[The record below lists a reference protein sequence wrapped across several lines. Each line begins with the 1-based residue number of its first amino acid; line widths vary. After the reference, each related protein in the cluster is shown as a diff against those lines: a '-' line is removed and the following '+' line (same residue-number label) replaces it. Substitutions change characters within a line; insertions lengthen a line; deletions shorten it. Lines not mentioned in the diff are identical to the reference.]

1 MKRRSP
7 VAVPRQDPKTRRW
20 GFVVDVPGDLPGQ
33 RKQVRR
39 KGFETK
45 QEAQDAL
52 DELRQSL
59 VTQTFVPASKQTA
72 GGFLRDEWL
81 PAKAIALEPI
91 TLSSYRDKVRLYVE
105 PTLGSVKL
113 QRLTGADL
121 NKLYSHLR
129 TKGGASRQGLSP
141 RTTRYVHT
149 VLRAAFADA
158 VRWGRLTRNPADAA
172 TPPRAVDAR
181 APEMVTWDGSTAG
194 AFLEAEKD
202 TRYGPAF
209 AFLVTTGT
217 RRSEALGLRWSDLDL
232 KAARASIRQTV
243 KLVDKQIVI
252 SPRTKSAR
260 ARVIALDRATVAS
273 LRSWK
278 TTQQRERLLQGAHVE
293 ADDLVFALPDG
304 RPYNPDRFSRE
315 FKRRQ
320 ERHEVGPEIRLHDL
334 RHTWATLALQAGVHP
349 KVVQERLGHSSIAI
363 TLDLYSHVT
372 DPVKSDAAEQVAG
385 LIFGA

>member
-1 MKRRSP
+1 M
-7 VAVPRQDPKTRRW
+7 
-20 GFVVDVPGDLPGQ
+20 
-33 RKQVRR
+33 
-39 KGFETK
+39 
-45 QEAQDAL
+45 
-52 DELRQSL
+52 
-59 VTQTFVPASKQTA
+59 
-72 GGFLRDEWL
+72 
-81 PAKAIALEPI
+81 
-91 TLSSYRDKVRLYVE
+91 
-105 PTLGSVKL
+105 
-113 QRLTGADL
+113 
-121 NKLYSHLR
+121 
-129 TKGGASRQGLSP
+129 
-141 RTTRYVHT
+141 
-149 VLRAAFADA
+149 
-158 VRWGRLTRNPADAA
+158 
-172 TPPRAVDAR
+172 
-181 APEMVTWDGSTAG
+181 
-194 AFLEAEKD
+194 
-202 TRYGPAF
+202 
-209 AFLVTTGT
+209 TTGT

-320 ERHEVGPEIRLHDL
+320 ERHEVRPVIRLHDL

-363 TLDLYSHVT
+363 TLDIYSHVT
-372 DPVKSDAAEQVAG
+372 GPMASDAAEQVAG